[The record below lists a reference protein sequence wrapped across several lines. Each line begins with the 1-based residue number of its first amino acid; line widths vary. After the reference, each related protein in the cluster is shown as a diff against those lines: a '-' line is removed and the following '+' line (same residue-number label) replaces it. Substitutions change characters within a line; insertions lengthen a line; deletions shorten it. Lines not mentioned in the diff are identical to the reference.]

1 MDTLPLLVLSILG
14 LKLNIKLLL
23 LLFFTLSLNAKERI
37 IALSPSIN
45 EIIYAIGAGEQVVG
59 NTEYC
64 KYPKETLKVTKVGG
78 YFSPNLEKII
88 ALKPSIVVMQK
99 NNHKLAQQLTKLNIK
114 NQIVH
119 IDTLDN
125 IRDSIIKLGKIFNKE
140 QNATKIVSDI
150 NSSLKATKG
159 IVKDKKILMVIGHNT
174 SLAKQIFVVGQNLYL
189 NDIIKESGNQNA
201 FSSKR
206 KGQPILN
213 MENIIATNPDI
224 VILLTPFIKDKG
236 LTKKELLEPWKS
248 LPISASKSDSIYFI
262 DKYYAGVPSDRLVLF
277 LRDFREILLKD
288 LKVKHK

>member
-1 MDTLPLLVLSILG
+1 MGTLPLLVLSILG
-14 LKLNIKLLL
+14 LNLNIKLLA

-37 IALSPSIN
+37 ITLSPSIN

-78 YFSPNLEKII
+78 YFSPSLEKII
-88 ALKPSIVVMQK
+88 ALNPSMVVMQK
-99 NNHKLAQQLTKLNIK
+99 NNNKLSQQLTKLNIK

-125 IRDSIIKLGKIFNKE
+125 IRDSIITLGELFHRE

-150 NSSLKATKG
+150 NSSLKSIKG

-174 SLAKQIFVVGQNLYL
+174 SLDKQIFVAGQNLYF
-189 NDIIKESGNQNA
+189 NDIIEESGNQNA
-201 FSSKR
+201 LNSKR
-206 KGQPILN
+206 KGQPVLN

-224 VILLTPFIKDKG
+224 VILLAPYRKDKR

-248 LPISASKSDSIYFI
+248 LPISATKSNSIYFI

-277 LRDFREILLKD
+277 LRDFRIILEKYITN
-288 LKVKHK
+288 

>member
-1 MDTLPLLVLSILG
+1 M
-14 LKLNIKLLL
+14 NIKIIVLISI
-23 LLFFTLSLNAKERI
+23 TLSLNAKERI

-78 YFSPNLEKII
+78 YFSPSLEKII
-88 ALKPSIVVMQK
+88 ALNPSMVVMQK
-99 NNHKLAQQLTKLNIK
+99 NNHKLSQQLTKLNIK
-114 NQIVH
+114 NKIVH

-125 IRDSIIKLGKIFNKE
+125 IRNSIITLGELFHKE
-140 QNATKIVSDI
+140 QNATKIVTDV
-150 NSSLKATKG
+150 NSSLKSIKG

-174 SLAKQIFVVGQNLYL
+174 SLAKQIFVAGQNLYFD
-189 NDIIKESGNQNA
+189 DIIKESGNQNA

-224 VILLTPFIKDKG
+224 VILLAPFIKDKG
-236 LTKKELLEPWKS
+236 LTRKELLEPWKA
-248 LPISASKSDSIYFI
+248 LPISAARTKAIYFI

-277 LRDFREILLKD
+277 LRDFRDILLKE
-288 LKVKHK
+288 LKPKSR